1 MNNRAL
7 FRELERELRR
17 EPGFCTS
24 EGVLIRNAIAEAAME
39 LRPELLRLLLGHAE
53 LRSFFF
59 TEVEGV
65 TVFDKVKFLRF
76 VSNKNFLFPPLSMEW

>member
-17 EPGFCTS
+17 EPGFCTN

-59 TEVEGV
+59 TEVAQGENSI
-65 TVFDKVKFLRF
+65 FMLLKCISPFLN
-76 VSNKNFLFPPLSMEW
+76 VILELQEKMK